1 MTAALS
7 NADGGPLRI
16 AVDTKNLALFTGGI
30 AGFFAPVLDRWIK
43 RKPECRFVLIGPKPL
58 RPIAPLASNVERHTI
73 RWPSALPRLM
83 RHPFYDNV
91 LFPKAARLVRPD
103 LIFTPYHD
111 VRLPLDTP
119 SVMMVHDTCLHDL
132 PEVYPVQ
139 IRGYYLHMLKRN
151 LKVAR
156 HTLTVSNT
164 SRAQVQQRYGISDN
178 RIGVVPN
185 AMDPALA
192 RSGSALGAAACLRQM
207 RGPGLDLFYPGGSEH
222 RKNIARL
229 AQAIAALSAAGTNPR
244 LWITGTRDH
253 GWKAAIAA
261 LADRGSSEDRF
272 RFLGR
277 LDIAAI
283 AAEYLACDAVV
294 YPTLCEGFGR
304 VALEAMQLGVPLAC
318 SDIAV
323 LREVADG
330 YPSYFDPHDVQS
342 MVAAI
347 QRAANS
353 NREPEH
359 RDSYSPDNVSAT
371 FIGQMDAI
379 IAEVLGAQ

>member
-7 NADGGPLRI
+7 NADGGPLRV

-30 AGFFAPVLDRWIK
+30 AAFFAPLLDTWIK
-43 RKPECRFVLIGPKPL
+43 RKPDCRFVLIGPEPL
-58 RPIAPLASNVERHTI
+58 RPIAPFASNVERHTI
-73 RWPSALPRLM
+73 RWPTALPRLM

-91 LFPKAARLVRPD
+91 LFPKAARAVRPD

-111 VRLPLDTP
+111 VRLPLATP

-132 PEVYPVQ
+132 PEIYPMQ
-139 IRGYYLHMLKRN
+139 IRGYYLHMLRRN

-156 HTLTVSNT
+156 HILTVSST
-164 SRAQVQQRYGISDN
+164 SRAWVQQRFGISDN

-192 RSGSALGAAACLRQM
+192 RSGSVLEAAAGLRQM

-229 AQAIAALSAAGTNPR
+229 AQAIAALSAEGANPR
-244 LWITGTRDH
+244 LWITGTPDR

-261 LADRGSSEDRF
+261 LADSGLLEDRF

-277 LDIAAI
+277 LDIAAM

-323 LREVADG
+323 LREVAG
-330 YPSYFDPHDVQS
+330 SYPSYFDPHDVRS

-347 QRAANS
+347 LHAASS
-353 NREPEH
+353 NPEPEH
-359 RDSYSPDNVSAT
+359 RDIYRPENVSAT
-371 FIGQMDAI
+371 FIGQMDAV